1 MAVSRAT
8 KVSAASNYTTG
19 IPGAPKRVSFANI
32 REPLEVPDLLDLQVQ
47 SFEWLVGDE
56 TWFQRRVDAGDESP
70 VGGLEEVARDTVAV
84 GRRGHPQ
91 PSLTSFGDH
100 RLHAA
105 PVGVDPHAADESK
118 PFEPVHE
125 SGHP

>member
-8 KVSAASNYTTG
+8 KVSAASNFTSG

-56 TWFQRRVDAGDESP
+56 TWFQRRVDAGDENP
-70 VGGLEEVARDTVAV
+70 VGGLEEVLSEISPIEDFSGSMSLSFSDPRFDEVKATVEECSTQVSNLAARPDAI
-84 GRRGHPQ
+84 P
-91 PSLTSFGDH
+91 
-100 RLHAA
+100 
-105 PVGVDPHAADESK
+105 
-118 PFEPVHE
+118 
-125 SGHP
+125 